1 MSAFKILLVDDD
13 PQSLDSTRRI
23 LEHSEYS
30 VDVASSGLVAIE
42 RLKQGQGT
50 QQKPD
55 LIVTD
60 VRMPGM
66 NGMEFVEAYQK
77 LGYNIPFVV
86 MTAFGQ
92 VQDAV
97 WAMKAG
103 AVDFLL
109 KPFKR
114 QQLLDAVVQIQK
126 LHAAPVVS
134 PAVQVKDFVGS
145 SRKIRE
151 LQLLVEQVAR
161 TEASVLVLGESG
173 SGKERVARAIHD
185 MSSRAS
191 KPFIAINCAAIPEN
205 LLESE
210 LFGYEKGAFSGAIS
224 SKMGLLEAAQG
235 GTLLLDEIGDM
246 PMSLQPKLL
255 RVLED
260 QKVRRLGAHQE
271 RQVDVRIVA
280 STHQNLQDQVRRGQ
294 FRQDL
299 FYRLDVMT
307 LAVPPLRD
315 RLEDVPELTQ
325 YFLEKYACEH
335 GRAIRQAG
343 REAIRGIDTEAQ
355 ALLIRHS
362 WPGNIRELSNVL
374 ERAVVLNTSG
384 LIQKSDLPM
393 HLQMAAGAEVITASS
408 GEQVTISLGMSL
420 KEIED
425 LMIQKALAATGGDRG
440 GAAKL
445 LGVNERTIYR
455 RISKKD
461 RTPSAE

>member
-1 MSAFKILLVDDD
+1 MKILLVDDD

-23 LEHSEYS
+23 LEHSEFN
-30 VDVASSGLVAIE
+30 VEVAASGLIALE
-42 RLKQGQGT
+42 RLKYFRQSG
-50 QQKPD
+50 QKPD

-66 NGMEFVEAYQK
+66 SGMEFVEAYQK
-77 LGYNIPFVV
+77 LGFNIPFIV

-97 WAMKAG
+97 WAMKMG

-114 QQLLDAVVQIQK
+114 QNLLDAVAQIQK
-126 LHAAPVVS
+126 LQAGTPKKSAAI
-134 PAVQVKDFVGS
+134 QDFVGS
-145 SRKIRE
+145 SRRIQE
-151 LQLLVEQVAR
+151 LQLLIEQVAR

-173 SGKERVARAIHD
+173 SGKERVANAIHK
-185 MSSRAS
+185 MSSRGRG
-191 KPFIAINCAAIPEN
+191 PFVAINCAAIPEN

-210 LFGYEKGAFSGAIS
+210 LFGYERGAFSGATQAKI
-224 SKMGLLEAAQG
+224 GLFESAQG

-246 PMSLQPKLL
+246 PLALQPKLL

-260 QKVRRLGAHQE
+260 QKIRRLGSHQE
-271 RQVDVRIVA
+271 RQVDVRIIA
-280 STHQNLQDQVRRGQ
+280 ATHQNLIDRVRQGL

-307 LAVPPLRD
+307 LSVPSLRD
-315 RLEDVPELTQ
+315 RLEDIPELTQ
-325 YFLEKYACEH
+325 YFLEKFSIEH
-335 GRAIRQAG
+335 GSP
-343 REAIRGIDTEAQ
+343 IRGIDTEAQ
-355 ALLIRHS
+355 ALLMAHR

-384 LIQKSDLPM
+384 LIQKSDLPV
-393 HLQMAAGAEVITASS
+393 HVQMLGASGGAAANDAKN

-425 LMIQKALAATGGDRG
+425 LMIQKALEATGGDRSE
-440 GAAKL
+440 AAKL

-461 RTPSAE
+461 APTEV

>member
-1 MSAFKILLVDDD
+1 MKILLVDDD

-23 LEHSEYS
+23 LEHSEFE
-30 VDVASSGLVAIE
+30 VEVAASGLIAIE
-42 RLKQGQGT
+42 RLRSGA
-50 QQKPD
+50 KPD
-55 LIVTD
+55 LVVTD

-66 NGMEFVEAYQK
+66 SGMEFVEAYQK
-77 LGYNIPFVV
+77 LGMSIPFIV

-97 WAMKAG
+97 WAMKMG

-114 QQLLDAVVQIQK
+114 QNLLDAVAQIQK
-126 LHAAPVVS
+126 VRTATPKKSVG
-134 PAVQVKDFVGS
+134 VKDFVGS
-145 SRKIRE
+145 SRRIQE
-151 LQLLVEQVAR
+151 LQLLIEQVAR

-173 SGKERVARAIHD
+173 SGKERVANAIHKT
-185 MSSRAS
+185 SSRGRG
-191 KPFIAINCAAIPEN
+191 PFVAINCAAIPEN

-210 LFGYEKGAFSGAIS
+210 LFGYERGAFSGAS
-224 SKMGLLEAAQG
+224 HSKIGLFESAQG

-246 PMSLQPKLL
+246 PLALQPKLL

-260 QKVRRLGAHQE
+260 QKIRRLGSHQE
-271 RQVDVRIVA
+271 RQVDVRIIA
-280 STHQNLQDQVRRGQ
+280 ATHQNLMDLVRQGR

-307 LAVPPLRD
+307 LSVPSLRD
-315 RLEDVPELTQ
+315 RLEDIPELTQ
-325 YFLEKYACEH
+325 YFLEKYSVEH
-335 GRAIRQAG
+335 ARPI
-343 REAIRGIDTEAQ
+343 EGIDTEAQ
-355 ALLIRHS
+355 ALLMAHR

-374 ERAVVLNTSG
+374 ERAVVLNSSG
-384 LIQKSDLPM
+384 LIQKADLPM
-393 HLQMAAGAEVITASS
+393 HLQMLASGAGVEAASVPA

-425 LMIQKALAATGGDRG
+425 LMIQKALQATGGDRSE
-440 GAAKL
+440 AAKL

-461 RTPSAE
+461 ASTEA